1 MRQLCPACEH
11 DYSVYLEE
19 RAAEDALQP
28 EVMPTQAEALMLIFD
43 RIIGNLE
50 AA

>member
-1 MRQLCPACEH
+1 MHQLCESCEH
-11 DYSVYLEE
+11 EYSLYLDE
-19 RAAEDALQP
+19 RAQEDALQP